1 MIVEGYPSG
10 IDTFN
15 GNKLWKGTMSGST
28 EPLKIDADITGMH
41 YANYRHF
48 RVFEHKKQTPL
59 IFCFRALVT
68 NSITVIFEK
77 HGV

>member
-41 YANYRHF
+41 YVCLMFQCDYSVGSDNEAYHMAYLAD
-48 RVFEHKKQTPL
+48 VYVWK
-59 IFCFRALVT
+59 
-68 NSITVIFEK
+68 
-77 HGV
+77 